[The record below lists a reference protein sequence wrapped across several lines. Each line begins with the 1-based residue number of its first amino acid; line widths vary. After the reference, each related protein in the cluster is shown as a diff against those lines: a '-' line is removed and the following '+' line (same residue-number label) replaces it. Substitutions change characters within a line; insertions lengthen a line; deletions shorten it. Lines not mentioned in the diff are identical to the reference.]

1 MLKKRTRR
9 ILAIIILMASVS
21 SLEPLIKLL
30 IAGPLLV
37 LLLIEWDE
45 FKWSESKKLKDAI
58 V

>member
-9 ILAIIILMASVS
+9 LLAIVILMISGS
-21 SLEPLIKLL
+21 PLEPLIKLL

>member
-30 IAGPLLV
+30 IAGPLV
-37 LLLIEWDE
+37 ALLSIDWDE
-45 FKWSESKKLKDAI
+45 FCTNQIYKKY
-58 V
+58 